1 MQDFKDKELTS
12 TIWSNKKGHV
22 AQARQQ
28 GEYETLHRD
37 LNIGFGKWDF
47 SLLDLENPFPN
58 NEASV
63 HLLWHREEDLMV
75 PVIVQRYIAEN
86 LPWIQY
92 HELKGS
98 GHLFLYL
105 DGMSDTIIKSLLGAK

>member
-1 MQDFKDKELTS
+1 MFKDFKDKELTS
-12 TIWSNKKGHV
+12 TTWSNKKGHV

-37 LNIGFGKWDF
+37 LNIGF
-47 SLLDLENPFPN
+47 
-58 NEASV
+58 
-63 HLLWHREEDLMV
+63 EEDLMV
-75 PVIVQRYIAEN
+75 PAIVQRYIAEN

-98 GHLFLYL
+98 VHLFPYL
-105 DGMSDTIIKSLLGAK
+105 DGISDTIIKSLLGAK

>member
-1 MQDFKDKELTS
+1 MNESEFEGFMFKDFKDKELTS
-12 TIWSNKKGHV
+12 TTWSNKKGHV

-37 LNIGFGKWDF
+37 LNIGF
-47 SLLDLENPFPN
+47 
-58 NEASV
+58 ASV

-75 PVIVQRYIAEN
+75 PAIVQRYIAEN

-98 GHLFLYL
+98 VHLFPYL
-105 DGMSDTIIKSLLGAK
+105 DGISDTIIKSLLGAK

>member
-12 TIWSNKKGHV
+12 TTWSNKKGHV
-22 AQARQQ
+22 Q
-28 GEYETLHRD
+28 GEYETLH
-37 LNIGFGKWDF
+37 
-47 SLLDLENPFPN
+47 P
-58 NEASV
+58 SV

-75 PVIVQRYIAEN
+75 PAIVQRYIAEN

-98 GHLFLYL
+98 VHLFPYL
-105 DGMSDTIIKSLLGAK
+105 DGISDTIIKSLLGAK